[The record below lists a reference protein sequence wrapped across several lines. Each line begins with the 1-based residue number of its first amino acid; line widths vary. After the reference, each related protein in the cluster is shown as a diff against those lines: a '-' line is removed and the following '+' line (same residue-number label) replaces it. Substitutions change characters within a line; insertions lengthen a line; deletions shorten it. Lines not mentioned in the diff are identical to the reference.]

1 MQATVKPQRKGKG
14 KVSLRKKSNVSA
26 LVLANPPKPPSLDEI
41 AKRHGLSQIIYV
53 KLDPLTG
60 KRDVFSRCSKCGMLG
75 TCKIIEE
82 QTVQLEGV
90 PFRFGIARCFW
101 MDHNFRILLS
111 QQPAAGSTN
120 STQVYEQQHQ
130 KSEI

>member
-1 MQATVKPQRKGKG
+1 MKPQRKGKRKG
-14 KVSLRKKSNVSA
+14 RVSLRKENNVTTQA
-26 LVLANPPKPPSLDEI
+26 LVNAPKPPSLDEI
-41 AKRHGLSQIIYV
+41 AKQHGLSQVIYV

-60 KRDVFSRCSKCGMLG
+60 KKDVFSRCSKCGMLG

-111 QQPAAGSTN
+111 QQPVIGS
-120 STQVYEQQHQ
+120 STFA
-130 KSEI
+130 